1 MIIQFNVIAQIVC
14 YDDRLNET
22 SSAVLAVVCISGF
35 CKGKVENVL
44 EFQALVTPKRGRIY
58 FNVQAVVPWDS
69 LI

>member
-1 MIIQFNVIAQIVC
+1 MIIQFNIIAQIV

-44 EFQALVTPKRGRIY
+44 EF
-58 FNVQAVVPWDS
+58 
-69 LI
+69 